1 MSYSLI
7 GIFYDLDG
15 TLVDSHRCIR
25 ETYRELCYAAGIRPR
40 LSSRILSRIGHDWKK
55 FLRRK
60 NLEPEKAEEIYRMKI
75 EKIKVFPEVKR
86 ILKYNKKNEKVQGIV
101 THSPRDV
108 VEEILKKNKIKKLI
122 DGMVTWDDIEEKGL
136 RPKPEP
142 DTLLYLARDLN
153 LETKSCLYIGNS
165 KEDIV
170 AGKKA
175 GMLTLGVSYDVDY
188 KNIINLVTARP
199 HLGVITSPHQ
209 LYIYFT
215 RLIL

>member
-7 GIFYDLDG
+7 GIFFDLDG
-15 TLVDSHRCIR
+15 TLVDSHSCIR
-25 ETYRELCYAAGIRPR
+25 ETYRELCYAAGIKPS
-40 LSSRILSRIGHDWKK
+40 LSSRILKRINYDWKK

-60 NLEPEKAEEIYRMKI
+60 NLEPEKAEEIYKSKI
-75 EKIKVFPEVKR
+75 EKIKVFPEVKK
-86 ILKYNKKNEKVQGIV
+86 ILKYNKKHEKIQGIV
-101 THSPRDV
+101 THSPRNI
-108 VEEILKKNKIKKLI
+108 VEEILKRNKINKFL
-122 DGMVTWDDIEEKGL
+122 DGMVTWDDIEEKKL
-136 RPKPEP
+136 KPKPEP

-165 KEDIV
+165 KEDII

-175 GMLTLGVSYDVDY
+175 GMLTLGVSYETDY
-188 KNIINLVTARP
+188 RSIINLITSKP
-199 HLGVITSPHQ
+199 HFGIITSPHQ